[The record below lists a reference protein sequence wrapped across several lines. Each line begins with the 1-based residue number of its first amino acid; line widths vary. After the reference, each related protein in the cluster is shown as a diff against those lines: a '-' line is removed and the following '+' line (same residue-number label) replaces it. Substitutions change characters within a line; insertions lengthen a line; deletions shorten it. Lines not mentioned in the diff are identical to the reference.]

1 MIVFFSHVTSYS
13 YFDYRLCTY
22 LLNLGVKSV
31 LGLRVSVLCGREEKS
46 AKGALHVGVSKITK
60 GLKKVVEGLA
70 ELE

>member
-1 MIVFFSHVTSYS
+1 LDPLIAKP
-13 YFDYRLCTY
+13 L
-22 LLNLGVKSV
+22 
-31 LGLRVSVLCGREEKS
+31 EEKS